1 MRFRKEA
8 HANLCFACD
17 SILRLGSLERTACF
31 REHYSWYGLHPT
43 TTTLGAIHWACCG
56 REEDGALLWRRSDA
70 WQQKIVFFSRLSIII
85 RANATPYFFDCSVV
99 RIYAFLHPTPKS
111 FEVYSM
117 TFDTFGKF
125 VDQFIGCKFPS
136 NAHIISHRA
145 DLKMTSNIL
154 RVTPSSLKRQ
164 TSADQASS

>member
-1 MRFRKEA
+1 MDYTQPLPPLVQYTGPVVDVKKMEPF
-8 HANLCFACD
+8 
-17 SILRLGSLERTACF
+17 S
-31 REHYSWYGLHPT
+31 
-43 TTTLGAIHWACCG
+43 
-56 REEDGALLWRRSDA
+56 EDVATHGNRRSF
-70 WQQKIVFFSRLSIII
+70 FFSRLSIII